1 MGDFMAEYLSHLLP
15 RLIGFSD
22 SLDRTELFV
31 GQPWVHIDDNRNIH
45 RYTFKRDGR
54 LIILF
59 NGEVRVGFWEY
70 IAETRGLL
78 INQETDRFLLNQ
90 IFIDKGVLILA
101 KDSFFEEPFILVNR
115 KIVADLDIE
124 RYLKELL
131 ISKSGRNCLPLEEG
145 IELEFD
151 SDFLEIGS
159 QVYLNDL
166 PAMTGTYTSMDGVIT
181 VAIEEGRVTGMKY
194 QKKYS
199 TREGQI
205 TVSQRYVS
213 RAAIGDMV
221 MKLSRP
227 APDGVYNPIFSEQPE
242 IHVKDGRILKVAYGG
257 KVSDWI
263 WLVILLVLMILLGV
277 FGKMFGVFG
286 ERNFY

>member
-1 MGDFMAEYLSHLLP
+1 
-15 RLIGFSD
+15 
-22 SLDRTELFV
+22 
-31 GQPWVHIDDNRNIH
+31 
-45 RYTFKRDGR
+45 
-54 LIILF
+54 
-59 NGEVRVGFWEY
+59 
-70 IAETRGLL
+70 
-78 INQETDRFLLNQ
+78 
-90 IFIDKGVLILA
+90 LILA

-159 QVYLNDL
+159 HVYLNDL

-242 IHVKDGRILKVAYGG
+242 IHVKDGRILKVNQHIVKINRCACTHAYIIP
-257 KVSDWI
+257 KQTAIKLSQLKWNDQPIDHAWFD
-263 WLVILLVLMILLGV
+263 VI
-277 FGKMFGVFG
+277 
-286 ERNFY
+286 EQFYAPYPMTAFQTDHISSISSIQKQMKEI